1 MWKPVTRIEPP
12 LPLMIAAFAALSL
25 GVANMPSW
33 RLVKAKKLYLGQCD
47 VALANPRFSDPEGL
61 EFDFAARSADG
72 SRETFERYE
81 WYVARLVYVLDECLA
96 LAPIPRW
103 YKTAET
109 QLAAHKHYLG
119 SDYYR
124 AQDYL
129 PHYSLRMR
137 ALIAQQKA
145 A

>member
-1 MWKPVTRIEPP
+1 MA
-12 LPLMIAAFAALSL
+12 MAFAALSL
-25 GVANMPSW
+25 GIANMLSW

-47 VALANPRFSDPEGL
+47 VALADPQFSDPADMM
-61 EFDFAARSADG
+61 FDFKSRTANG
-72 SRETFERYE
+72 SREIFERYE
-81 WYVARLVYVLDECLA
+81 WYVARLVYVLDECLS

-109 QLAAHKHYLG
+109 QLAAHKPYLG

-124 AQDYL
+124 EQDYL

-137 ALIAQQKA
+137 ALIARQRGA
-145 A
+145 

>member
-12 LPLMIAAFAALSL
+12 MPLMAMAFAALSL
-25 GVANMPSW
+25 GIANMLSW
-33 RLVKAKKLYLGQCD
+33 RLAKAKKLYLGQCD
-47 VALANPRFSDPEGL
+47 VALANPQFSDPEAL
-61 EFDFAARSADG
+61 EIDFEARTANG
-72 SRETFERYE
+72 SSEVFERYE

-109 QLAAHKHYLG
+109 QLAAHKLYLA

-137 ALIAQQKA
+137 TLIRQQRA
-145 A
+145 V